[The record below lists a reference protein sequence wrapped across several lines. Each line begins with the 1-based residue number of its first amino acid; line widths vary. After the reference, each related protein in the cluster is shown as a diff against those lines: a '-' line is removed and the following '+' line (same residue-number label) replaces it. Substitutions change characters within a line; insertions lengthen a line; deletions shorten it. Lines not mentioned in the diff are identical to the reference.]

1 MPSSADIRV
10 ETRSQ
15 LLHYLTD
22 SGSPR
27 EQWKIGTEHEK
38 FGFDRKTLAPLP
50 YEGGHGIEAVL
61 KGFIPFGWEP
71 VEENGKLIALLKDG
85 CSVTLEPAGQ
95 LELSGAPLEHLHQTC
110 AETGSHLR
118 EVRQIADALG
128 IGFVGMG
135 FHPRAQRE
143 QMPWMPKGRYGIMS
157 RYMPKVGNLGLD
169 MMTRTCT
176 VQVNL
181 DYSDEADMVQKF
193 RVGLALQPLFTALF
207 ANSPFT
213 EGKPNG
219 FVSYRSWIWTDTDPD
234 RSGMLPFVFESGF
247 GFDRYLDWIL
257 DVPMYF
263 VYREG
268 RYIDVAGQS
277 FRDFMNGKL
286 PALMGELP
294 TLKDFEDHLTTAFPE
309 VRLKRYLEMR
319 GADAGPWNRL
329 CALPAFWVGLL
340 YDQEAL
346 DACSDLIADWSTDEM
361 QALRMA
367 VPKQGMQV
375 EFRNTTGQELIKQLL
390 KIAAGGLKKR
400 GRVDCEGNDERV
412 FLEPLIELAL
422 AGRTPADFKLDQYHG
437 AWQESIDPLFK
448 DYAF

>member
-1 MPSSADIRV
+1 MSNSADTRV
-10 ETRSQ
+10 ESRLQ
-15 LLHYLTD
+15 LLQYLTN

-27 EQWKIGTEHEK
+27 EQWRIGTEHEK
-38 FGFDRKTLAPLP
+38 FGFDRQTLAPLP
-50 YEGGHGIEAVL
+50 YGGERGIEAVL
-61 KGFIPFGWEP
+61 KGFIPFGWQP

-118 EVRQIADALG
+118 EVREITEKLG
-128 IGFVGMG
+128 VGFLGMG
-135 FHPRAQRE
+135 FHPRARRE
-143 QMPWMPKGRYGIMS
+143 DMQWMPKGRYGIMS
-157 RYMPKVGNLGLD
+157 RYMPKVGKLGLD

-193 RVGLALQPLFTALF
+193 RVGLALQPLATALF

-219 FVSYRSWIWTDTDPD
+219 FLSYRSWIWTDTDND
-234 RSGMLPFVFESGF
+234 RSGMLPFVFEDGF
-247 GFDRYLDWIL
+247 GFEQYLDWVL

-263 VYREG
+263 VYRDG
-268 RYIDVAGQS
+268 DYIDVAGQS
-277 FRDFMNGKL
+277 FRAFMDGKL
-286 PALMGELP
+286 PGLEGELP
-294 TLKDFEDHLTTAFPE
+294 TMKDFEDHLTTAFPE

-346 DACSDLIADWSTDEM
+346 DACSDLIADWSTAEM

-367 VPKQGMQV
+367 VPREGMQAK
-375 EFRNTTGQELIKQLL
+375 FRDTTAQELIKRLL
-390 KIAAGGLKKR
+390 KVAASGLRKR
-400 GRVDCEGNDERV
+400 ARVDCEGNDERV
-412 FLEPLIELAL
+412 FLEPLVELAI
-422 AGRTPADFKLDQYHG
+422 AGRTPADFKLDLYHG
-437 AWQESIDPLFK
+437 QWQGSVDPLFK